1 MNYLLNGG
9 YNPKKLELLL
19 EVVNIR
25 SEDIIAAVNDYL
37 IRGASIDVA
46 ASMNLIDA
54 GNLNRAIKKLNA
66 AAERFDKWN
75 QICFKSD
82 ASKEVALVIEAKP
95 KPKKFD
101 PLEVVPEA
109 INVKAWREWAEFRKE
124 KRKPISKAAAPKQ
137 LKLLAKYPYEVQ
149 QDIVNSSIQNDYQ
162 GLFEPKG
169 MANAQQNRYAK
180 NSHAQRSADDTRSLL
195 AFADALETGGC
206 SMGENGAALPQPM
219 DSSRGSISQGGWQ
232 PVDEFELVAQ
242 KDGTFIEG

>member
-9 YNPKKLELLL
+9 YNPQKLEMLL
-19 EVVNIR
+19 ESVSLR

-37 IRGASIDVA
+37 IRGASIEI
-46 ASMNLIDA
+46 ASAMNLVDYN
-54 GNLNRAIKKLNA
+54 NLKRALKKLNI
-66 AAERFDKWN
+66 AAERFENWN
-75 QICFKSD
+75 QLCFKYDS
-82 ASKEVALVIEAKP
+82 SKQVALVTEAKP

-101 PLEVVPEA
+101 PLEIIDDS
-109 INVKAWREWAEFRKE
+109 INFAAWSEWVIFRKE

-137 LKLLAKYPYEVQ
+137 LKLLAKYPYDIQ

-169 MANAQQNRYAK
+169 IANAQQNRYAK

-195 AFADALETGGC
+195 AFADALEA
-206 SMGENGAALPQPM
+206 SSSNVGENGAALPQPV
-219 DSSRGSISQGGWQ
+219 DSGGRAGSGGEWET
-232 PVDEFELVAQ
+232 VGEFQLVAE

>member
-9 YNPKKLELLL
+9 YNPQNLELLL

-46 ASMNLIDA
+46 ASMNLVDA

-82 ASKEVALVIEAKP
+82 NSKEVTLVIDAKP

-109 INVKAWREWAEFRKE
+109 INVDAWREWAEFRKE

-137 LKLLAKYPYEVQ
+137 LKLLAKYPYDVQ

-195 AFADALETGGC
+195 AFADALEIGG
-206 SMGENGAALPQPM
+206 SPMGENESALSQPL
-219 DSSRGSISQGGWQ
+219 DSSRGAISQGGWQ

-242 KDGTFIEG
+242 EDGTFIEG

>member
-9 YNPKKLELLL
+9 YNPQKLELLL

-54 GNLNRAIKKLNA
+54 GNLNRAIKKLNS

-75 QICFKSD
+75 QLCFKND
-82 ASKEVALVIEAKP
+82 NSKEVTLVIEKKP

-109 INVKAWREWAEFRKE
+109 INVQAWREWAEFRKE

-137 LKLLAKYPYEVQ
+137 LKLLAKYPYDVQ

-195 AFADALETGGC
+195 AFADALETGSC

-219 DSSRGSISQGGWQ
+219 DSSRGAGSGGEWES
-232 PVDEFELVAQ
+232 VDEFQLVAQ